1 MCNCSADEVATK
13 ASSSERVAIISIYSS
28 PINIVFWKL
37 NWPKILKYDAQQS
50 CQHCLAE
57 ISIQSQ
63 LTFEL
68 LRFLADLPSG
78 LTKSASSGV
87 EERTGDSGSCET
99 WNKTDTWKLT
109 IIKNCDCQ
117 FFRKSWNYFLWG
129 KHCCAFSNFNTL
141 LEQQFTFELRR
152 VFADLSVGLTE
163 STAVIGGEERR
174 GDCETWN
181 S

>member
-68 LRFLADLPSG
+68 LRFLEDLSAG
-78 LTKSASSGV
+78 LTKSASSTGV
-87 EERTGDSGSCET
+87 EEWTGDSSNCET
-99 WNKTDTWKLT
+99 WNNTDTIMKINHHQEL
-109 IIKNCDCQ
+109 
-117 FFRKSWNYFLWG
+117 RKSWNCFLWG
-129 KHCCAFSNFNTL
+129 KHCNAFSNFNAYLSNSSPLSCDASLQTCL
-141 LEQQFTFELRR
+141 LAWLGRR
-152 VFADLSVGLTE
+152 QS
-163 STAVIGGEERR
+163 
-174 GDCETWN
+174 
-181 S
+181 

>member
-68 LRFLADLPSG
+68 RFFADLSSG
-78 LTKSASSGV
+78 LTKSASSTGI
-87 EERTGDSGSCET
+87 EERTGDSSNFGT
-99 WNKTDTWKLT
+99 WNKTVYNTTVKECLKAGT
-109 IIKNCDCQ
+109 GCHL
-117 FFRKSWNYFLWG
+117 FRKIETISDDDNINSGQRILTSGHYFTWENSG
-129 KHCCAFSNFNTL
+129 QTL
-141 LEQQFTFELRR
+141 CDPF
-152 VFADLSVGLTE
+152 
-163 STAVIGGEERR
+163 
-174 GDCETWN
+174 
-181 S
+181 